1 MLHTTQVRMV
11 GTGSAFSKK
20 FYNNSAL
27 VTFSNG
33 YNLLIDCGHSVPKGL
48 HDAGFP
54 LDSLDG
60 ILITHTHADHIGGLE
75 EVALYNKFVL
85 GGRKI
90 DLLVPETLV
99 EPLWEDSLKGG
110 LRYPDEDS
118 PEPELSDYFTVRS
131 LKTPSYGVAHTQIE
145 ENMAVRLYPTIHVSH
160 MDSYAV
166 GLVDRGED
174 KVFYSSDTIFDEY
187 LIDYALTYPWV
198 FHDCQFFTG
207 GVHASLDELLNYIPE
222 EDQARVFLMHYGD
235 NLEDFFNKTG
245 RMRFALQG
253 RTYIL

>member
-27 VTFSNG
+27 VQFTNG

-48 HDAGFP
+48 HDIGIP
-54 LDSLDG
+54 LESIDG

-110 LRYPDEDS
+110 LRYDDS
-118 PEPELSDYFTVRS
+118 GELELNDYFTVRS
-131 LKTPSYGVAHTQIE
+131 LKTSDYGAARTQIE
-145 ENMAVRLYPTIHVSH
+145 ENIALTLYPTVHVSH

-187 LIDYALTYPWV
+187 LIDYALTYSWV

-222 EDQARVFLMHYGD
+222 EDQDRLFLMHYGD
-235 NLEDFFNKTG
+235 NVEEFIGKTG
-245 RMRFALQG
+245 RMRFAEQG
-253 RTYIL
+253 VEFIL

>member
-1 MLHTTQVRMV
+1 MRHTMELKMV

-27 VTFSNG
+27 VTFTNG

-48 HDAGFP
+48 YDLGIP
-54 LDSLDG
+54 LDTIDG

-75 EVALYNKFVL
+75 EVALYNKFVR

-90 DLLVPETLV
+90 DLLIPETLV
-99 EPLWEDSLKGG
+99 EPLWENSLKGG
-110 LRYPDEDS
+110 LRYPDDDS
-118 PEPELSDYFTVRS
+118 PEPDLNDYFTVRS
-131 LKTPSYGVAHTQIE
+131 LKTSDYGVAHTQIE
-145 ENMAVRLYPTIHVSH
+145 ENIAVRLYPTLHVSH

-166 GLVDRGED
+166 GLVDRRED
-174 KVFYSSDTIFDEY
+174 KVFYTSDTLFDEY
-187 LIDYALTYPWV
+187 LIDYALTYSWV

-207 GVHASLDELLNYIPE
+207 GVHASLGELLNYISE

-235 NLEDFFNKTG
+235 NLEDYFTKAG
-245 RMRFALQG
+245 RMRFAKQG
-253 RTYIL
+253 STYIL

>member
-1 MLHTTQVRMV
+1 MLHTTQIRMV

-27 VTFSNG
+27 VTFTNG

-48 HDAGFP
+48 HDADIP
-54 LDSLDG
+54 LESIDG

-90 DLLVPETLV
+90 DLLVPNTLV
-99 EPLWEDSLKGG
+99 ESLWENSLKGG
-110 LRYPDEDS
+110 LRYSDTYDDLS
-118 PEPELSDYFTVRS
+118 LSDYFTVRS
-131 LKTPSYGVAHTQIE
+131 LKTFTSGAARTQLE
-145 ENMAVRLYPTIHVSH
+145 ENIAIKLYPTFHVSH
-160 MDSYAV
+160 MASYAV
-166 GLVDRGED
+166 GLEDRGED

-187 LIDYALTYPWV
+187 LIDYALTYSWV

-222 EDQARVFLMHYGD
+222 EDQDRVFLMHYGD
-235 NLEDFFNKTG
+235 NMEDFFTKTG